1 MIAPGPVPGSVPMR
15 VLVVT
20 NMYPTATRPYFGIFV
35 ERQVAALRRAGA
47 DIVVEVI
54 AGDRG
59 EHDYFFARPRI
70 LRAIRE
76 HAPALIHC
84 HYGYTP
90 LAAAFTGVPYI
101 VTLCGDDLNGASNGR
116 GGTTLKT
123 RAGIPVTQLLALG
136 ARRVIVKSEAMR
148 RRLWPT
154 AQRKSVV
161 LPNGVDTSLFRPGSR
176 GEARRRLGLPG
187 DALVLGF
194 VNSIGQPTKRLDLAQ
209 ATRDALARRGRAVH
223 LLVAEQVPPADMP
236 TYYHAA
242 DCLLMTSDRE
252 GAPNCVKEAMAA
264 GTPVVAVP
272 VGDIPELIE
281 RPAQG
286 RIVPRD
292 PERLADAVESLGAA
306 PDTRPSLLPERFGD
320 AAIAD
325 QLMALYADAVSERAR
340 KAA

>member
-20 NMYPTATRPYFGIFV
+20 NMYPTAARPYFGIFV
-35 ERQVAALRRAGA
+35 ERQVAALRQAGA
-47 DIVVEVI
+47 DIAVEVI

-59 EHDYFFARPRI
+59 EQDYFLARPRI

-101 VTLCGDDLNGASNGR
+101 VTLCGDDLNGASDGR

-148 RRLWPT
+148 RRLWLP

-176 GEARRRLGLPG
+176 SAARVRLGLPG
-187 DALVLGF
+187 DALVIGF

-209 ATRDALARRGRAVH
+209 ATRDALVRRGRTVH
-223 LLVAEQVPPADMP
+223 LLVAERVAPADMP
-236 TYYHAA
+236 TWYHA
-242 DCLLMTSDRE
+242 S
-252 GAPNCVKEAMAA
+252 

-272 VGDIPELIE
+272 VGDIPELID
-281 RPAQG
+281 RPTRG

-292 PERLADAVESLGAA
+292 PERLADAVESLDAA

-320 AAIAD
+320 AAIAGE
-325 QLMALYADAVSERAR
+325 LLALYADVVSERAG